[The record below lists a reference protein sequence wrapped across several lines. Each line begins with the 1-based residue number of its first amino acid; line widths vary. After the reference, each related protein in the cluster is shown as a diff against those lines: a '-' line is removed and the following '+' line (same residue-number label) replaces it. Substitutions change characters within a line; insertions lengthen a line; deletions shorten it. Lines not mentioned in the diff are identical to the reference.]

1 MPTSP
6 TAEIFLDAVRE
17 KGIETAL
24 FLASDFR
31 TGSTLIGKLLEMQTG
46 LPFQRE
52 SFNTVPTWH
61 VMQDA
66 PLRRAVLEALGP
78 VRFGSMAAKLMWPHR
93 NNLARVLGC
102 NTADTVPN
110 FREIFPRARFV
121 HVARRD
127 KVAQAVSFHM
137 ARHSNVWSSLQ
148 VARDPG
154 GPVSYN
160 FAEINHYF
168 MHFIMFETLWSD
180 FLSATDPDAPLI
192 YYEDLLDDVAGHVEL
207 SMAHLG
213 LDFDRTRLPA
223 DLPFERQSG
232 DQASS
237 FCDRF
242 RADLSRYS
250 PVEFLPGR
258 LIGPPTP

>member
-1 MPTSP
+1 MPTSS

-66 PLRRAVLEALGP
+66 PLRRAVLAALGP
-78 VRFGSMAAKLMWPHR
+78 VRVGCMGAKLMWPHR
-93 NNLARVLGC
+93 NNLARILGR
-102 NTADTVPN
+102 NTTDAVPN

-127 KVAQAVSFHM
+127 KVAQGYPSIWRGTATFGHRCKLLETRAVRSPTISPRSTIISCISSCS
-137 ARHSNVWSSLQ
+137 RHCGQNSC
-148 VARDPG
+148 
-154 GPVSYN
+154 
-160 FAEINHYF
+160 
-168 MHFIMFETLWSD
+168 
-180 FLSATDPDAPLI
+180 
-192 YYEDLLDDVAGHVEL
+192 
-207 SMAHLG
+207 
-213 LDFDRTRLPA
+213 LP
-223 DLPFERQSG
+223 PIQMRH
-232 DQASS
+232 
-237 FCDRF
+237 
-242 RADLSRYS
+242 
-250 PVEFLPGR
+250 
-258 LIGPPTP
+258 